1 MTSKSADV
9 PPSSFLLRL
18 SCIFVR
24 DWPEI
29 RKSEIPPSE
38 FCPISEDWGKIGI
51 QDLGGMFLIKS
62 YLVLQNSRFTAF
74 TVPELLRENQQ
85 RVVKIPPPL
94 PPQKSQNKK
103 ESNLKILKKLSL
115 AKSCDLYLFI
125 FFCSFSFSSG
135 FHVVFVIGKNDFENM
150 LSQQHK

>member
-1 MTSKSADV
+1 MSMTSKSANV

-18 SCIFVR
+18 SYIFVR

-29 RKSEIPPSE
+29 RKLEIPPSE

-85 RVVKIPPPL
+85 RVVKIPPPTPL
-94 PPQKSQNKK
+94 TPKKSQNKK
-103 ESNLKILKKLSL
+103 ESNLKILKKLSH
-115 AKSCDLYLFI
+115 AKSCDLYYYYFFLPFHFHLVFMLF
-125 FFCSFSFSSG
+125 S
-135 FHVVFVIGKNDFENM
+135 
-150 LSQQHK
+150 